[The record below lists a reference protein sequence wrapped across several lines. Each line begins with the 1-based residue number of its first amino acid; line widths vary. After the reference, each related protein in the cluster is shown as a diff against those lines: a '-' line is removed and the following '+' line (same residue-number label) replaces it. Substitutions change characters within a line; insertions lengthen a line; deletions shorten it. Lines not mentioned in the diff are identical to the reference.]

1 MKHAIVL
8 LYILIILN
16 IANIATSYLSI
27 KKDPVSM
34 QDRQTIIR
42 GGIVFNTYC
51 VLCHGE
57 NADGNGRLSEGK
69 RPPPANLT
77 VSLLT
82 DEMKEDIIRKGGSAV
97 GRSPFMPPWGEE
109 LSNEQ
114 VRDLIYY
121 LNVIKVKQ

>member
-8 LYILIILN
+8 LYILIVLVL
-16 IANIATSYLSI
+16 ANIATTFLSI

-34 QDRQTIIR
+34 QDRQTLIR

-57 NADGNGRLSEGK
+57 NADGKGRLSEGK
-69 RPPPANLT
+69 VPPPANLT
-77 VSLLT
+77 ASLLT
-82 DEMKEDIIRKGGSAV
+82 DQMKEDIIRKGGSAV

-114 VRDLIYY
+114 IRDLIYY
-121 LNVIKVKQ
+121 LNVIKVK

>member
-69 RPPPANLT
+69 LVAKRAL
-77 VSLLT
+77 
-82 DEMKEDIIRKGGSAV
+82 EKGIKEVYFDRGRYKYHGRIKAVADSARKEGLK
-97 GRSPFMPPWGEE
+97 F
-109 LSNEQ
+109 
-114 VRDLIYY
+114 
-121 LNVIKVKQ
+121 

>member
-8 LYILIILN
+8 LYVLLVLAL
-16 IANIATSYLSI
+16 ANIATTLLSF

-57 NADGNGRLSEGK
+57 NADGKGRLSEGK
-69 RPPPANLT
+69 IPPPANLT
-77 VSLLT
+77 ASLLT
-82 DEMKEDIIRKGGSAV
+82 DQMKEDIIRKGGSAV

-114 VRDLIYY
+114 IRDLIYY
-121 LNVIKVKQ
+121 LNVIKVK